1 MLTATVDR
9 LSLSPGTTHLHD
21 EEEVTLASVVEDLV
35 RLRFSIILTA
45 RWEAGEDEDPERRA
59 ELRSELRELRT
70 LYFDRIDEIAMRFG
84 VQQAMDARDEVE
96 HNVIVPRE
104 TNLPEEPADH
114 GLYF

>member
-21 EEEVTLASVVEDLV
+21 EEELTLSSAVEELV

-45 RWEAGEDEDPERRA
+45 RWEAGEEDDPERRA
-59 ELRSELRELRT
+59 ELKTELSELRT
-70 LYFDRIDEIAMRFG
+70 IYFDRIDEIAMKFG
-84 VQQAMDARDEVE
+84 VQQAMDAKDQVE
-96 HNVIVPRE
+96 HNVIVPQDAE
-104 TNLPEEPADH
+104 LPQEPPDD